1 MTDTATPDL
10 AELEGEAAARQQR
23 LASAVRSLRT
33 RAGGAEKARLLLV
46 IGGVL
51 APLGMVLI
59 LLGWSGAAHT
69 TDLFEQIPYVISGGL
84 LGVALLLTGGF
95 CYIAFWISQL
105 VYATR
110 RDAAD
115 TRAAL
120 ERIEVLL
127 SENR

>member
-1 MTDTATPDL
+1 MTATQAPDL
-10 AELEGEAAARQQR
+10 AELEGAEARHAR
-23 LASAVRSLRT
+23 LIGAVRTLGT
-33 RAGGAEKARLLLV
+33 RAGGPERARVLLIV
-46 IGGVL
+46 GGVL
-51 APLGMVLI
+51 VPFGIALI

-84 LGVALLLTGGF
+84 LGLAMLIAGGV
-95 CYIAFWISQL
+95 CYLAFWLTQL

-120 ERIEVLL
+120 ERIEEVLR
-127 SENR
+127 SR